1 MKLTPSEQY
10 VQELFQSRFG
20 VLLQKID
27 EAGGI
32 KGRTPDFEYIKA
44 NKRKFVC
51 ELKDLQLV
59 DPSDKDGWEIINHPD
74 GSVETWGKSNYPN
87 RISKKISEGYKQL
100 SKYSEPKIMI
110 FLNYSINDFSNLV
123 ETFQGYSEFEYGKY
137 RIINTF
143 ARPASEGIK
152 DVKSKIDLYIWI
164 DPSDSKVYLQDDNIR
179 FLTNSETGRRIAR
192 EYFGVNVD
200 TA

>member
-1 MKLTPSEQY
+1 
-10 VQELFQSRFG
+10 
-20 VLLQKID
+20 
-27 EAGGI
+27 
-32 KGRTPDFEYIKA
+32 
-44 NKRKFVC
+44 
-51 ELKDLQLV
+51 
-59 DPSDKDGWEIINHPD
+59 
-74 GSVETWGKSNYPN
+74 
-87 RISKKISEGYKQL
+87 
-100 SKYSEPKIMI
+100 MI